1 MAIVRP
7 FRGLRFNPKKI
18 ADLASVMSLPY
29 DVLTDRDREELYQA
43 HPCNII
49 RIIWGKDLPGDGP
62 QENKYLR
69 AGRLLKEWEA
79 EEILIQE
86 VRESFYLYAQDFPME
101 KEMKSRQ
108 GIIARVKL
116 GNKDSDA
123 ILRHENTFLE
133 QRTDRLDLIRATA
146 ANLDPIFALYEG
158 KGTSLEAAMK
168 EETGRSPLL
177 DIRDRWGVRQRLWA
191 IQDTDQHRLIMQEMA
206 QRRLFIADGHHR
218 FDAAFQYRRERMAG
232 EKEGPKMDPGYHYT
246 LMTLVAMED
255 PGLIVLPYH
264 RLLREV
270 RGWDLQK
277 FLPQARGVFSVEEV
291 ALPSQGE
298 EREAFVRQQLEKEDH
313 PAHRFA
319 LYAGGDS
326 LFLLTRT
333 RSEAP
338 PQLDVAILEEVI
350 LQGLLGLQ
358 GPDKEGKINYTH
370 DMKEALG
377 QVEGGAADLAFLLRP
392 TSLEEIQYVS
402 LAGEKM
408 PQKSTYF
415 YPKLLSGLVI
425 NPLDP

>member
-1 MAIVRP
+1 
-7 FRGLRFNPKKI
+7 
-18 ADLASVMSLPY
+18 
-29 DVLTDRDREELYQA
+29 
-43 HPCNII
+43 
-49 RIIWGKDLPGDGP
+49 
-62 QENKYLR
+62 
-69 AGRLLKEWEA
+69 
-79 EEILIQE
+79 
-86 VRESFYLYAQDFPME
+86 
-101 KEMKSRQ
+101 
-108 GIIARVKL
+108 
-116 GNKDSDA
+116 
-123 ILRHENTFLE
+123 
-133 QRTDRLDLIRATA
+133 
-146 ANLDPIFALYEG
+146 
-158 KGTSLEAAMK
+158 
-168 EETGRSPLL
+168 
-177 DIRDRWGVRQRLWA
+177 
-191 IQDTDQHRLIMQEMA
+191 
-206 QRRLFIADGHHR
+206 
-218 FDAAFQYRRERMAG
+218 
-232 EKEGPKMDPGYHYT
+232 MDPGYHYT

-255 PGLIVLPYH
+255 PGLVVLPYH

-277 FLPQARGVFSVEEV
+277 FLPQARGVFSVTEV
-291 ALPSQGE
+291 TFPQGE

-333 RSEAP
+333 RLEAS

-358 GPDKEGKINYTH
+358 SPEKEGTINYTH
-370 DMKEALG
+370 NTKEALR

-392 TSLEEIQYVS
+392 TSMEEIQFVS

>member
-116 GNKDSDA
+116 GNRDSDA
-123 ILRHENTFLE
+123 ILGHENTFLE

-158 KGTSLEAAMK
+158 KGTSLEAGMK

-218 FDAAFQYRRERMAG
+218 FDAALQYRRERMAG
-232 EKEGPKMDPGYHYT
+232 DKGGPKIDPGYHYT

-277 FLPQARGVFSVEEV
+277 FLPQARGVFSVDG
-291 ALPSQGE
+291 SG
-298 EREAFVRQQLEKEDH
+298 
-313 PAHRFA
+313 
-319 LYAGGDS
+319 
-326 LFLLTRT
+326 
-333 RSEAP
+333 
-338 PQLDVAILEEVI
+338 
-350 LQGLLGLQ
+350 
-358 GPDKEGKINYTH
+358 
-370 DMKEALG
+370 
-377 QVEGGAADLAFLLRP
+377 
-392 TSLEEIQYVS
+392 TSLPRRGKGS
-402 LAGEKM
+402 LCAPATGKGGSSGASFR
-408 PQKSTYF
+408 PVCGWRFSIS
-415 YPKLLSGLVI
+415 PHPDPLGSLSPVGRGHFGRG
-425 NPLDP
+425 DPARTLRASGSR